1 MIRHYIAIVLAG
13 LLLPLTLKAQTDDF
27 ENGVV
32 SMAGKEGFTI
42 GTKKGDFIFKP
53 YMLVQ
58 TSANFNYY
66 DDEGLDPAY
75 NQDNVH
81 SSGFSVP

>member
-1 MIRHYIAIVLAG
+1 MIRHYIAIILAG

-53 YMLVQ
+53 YFFF
-58 TSANFNYY
+58 NF
-66 DDEGLDPAY
+66 
-75 NQDNVH
+75 VC
-81 SSGFSVP
+81 SF